1 MLERWNVQIS
11 TGGVVDGGMSRVFS
25 IEFLRYM
32 SIRAEA
38 ILLYL
43 GVISRGGS
51 CFLMGRIIGSSLRT
65 FVLKWLIWYVRVN
78 LGSCVA
84 ARSTLQHNA

>member
-43 GVISRGGS
+43 VA
-51 CFLMGRIIGSSLRT
+51 LLAVAGRVFSWDASLAAA
-65 FVLKWLIWYVRVN
+65 YVP
-78 LGSCVA
+78 LF
-84 ARSTLQHNA
+84 